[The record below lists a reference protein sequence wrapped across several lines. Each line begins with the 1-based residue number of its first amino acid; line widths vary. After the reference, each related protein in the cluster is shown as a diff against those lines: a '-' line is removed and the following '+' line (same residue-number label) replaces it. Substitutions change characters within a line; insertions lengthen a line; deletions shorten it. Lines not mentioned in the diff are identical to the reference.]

1 VHPTVGVLGGG
12 QLAWLLAQAAQDL
25 GIPLWVQTPRPDD
38 PAIVLAGSQLAG
50 TVIAPWDDPAGL
62 AQLLTQCHIITFE
75 NEWVD
80 VPFLAQQAPPQVLFR
95 PSLASLSPLL
105 DKYHQRCYAQSLGL
119 PVPEFWLLRPEDAP
133 PTLPLVVKARRHGYD
148 GLGTRIIHTA
158 ADWAALWQTW
168 AVPSVLAEV
177 WVPFDQELA
186 VIAARHPQ
194 GDIATYPVSRTYQAQ
209 QVCHWVYAP
218 AALPP
223 SVIQTLYQH
232 THTLMTALDYQGV
245 LATEWFYLADG
256 TLLLN
261 EIAPRTHN
269 SGHYTLDA
277 CATSQFHQ
285 HLRAITAQPLG
296 STALTTTGAL
306 MVNLLGY
313 ETATRDYA
321 LQRQQLSTWGRVYW
335 YGKRQSRPGRKLGH
349 VTLLDVPPQAI
360 DHWVAQV
367 KSVWLSGATPANLI
381 Q

>member
-1 VHPTVGVLGGG
+1 MHPTVGVLGGG

-25 GIPLWVQTPRPDD
+25 GIPLWVHTPRPDD
-38 PAIVLAGSQLAG
+38 PAVVLAGNHLAG
-50 TVIAPWDDPAGL
+50 TVIAAWDDPTGL
-62 AQLLTQCHIITFE
+62 AQLLTHCQVITFE

-80 VPFLAQQAPPQVLFR
+80 LAWLAQQAPPQVAFR

-105 DKYHQRCYAQSLGL
+105 DKYHQRCYVKSLGL
-119 PVPEFWLLRPEDAP
+119 PVPEFWLLRPEDSP

-148 GLGTRIIHTA
+148 GLGTRILHSA
-158 ADWAALWQTW
+158 AELAALWRVW
-168 AVPSVLAEV
+168 AVPDVLAEAY
-177 WVPFDQELA
+177 VPFVQELA

-194 GDIATYPVSRTYQAQ
+194 GDIAIYPVSRTYQAQ
-209 QVCHWVYAP
+209 QVCRWVYAP
-218 AALPP
+218 APVPP
-223 SVIQTLYQH
+223 AVVQTLHQH
-232 THTLMTALDYQGV
+232 IRTLLTALDYQGV

-277 CATSQFHQ
+277 CQTSQFHQ
-285 HLRAITAQPLG
+285 HLRAITGQALG

-313 ETATRDYA
+313 ETATGDYA
-321 LQRQQLSTWGRVYW
+321 WQRQQLSAWGRVYW
-335 YGKRQSRPGRKLGH
+335 YGKSQSRPGRKLGH

-360 DHWVAQV
+360 EDWVAQV
-367 KSVWLSGATPANLI
+367 ESLWLSGGNKANLVE
-381 Q
+381 